1 MPKEKAPKL
10 RIAMFEPDIPQN
22 AGAMLRLCA
31 GLSVGLDIIEPCGFL
46 MDDRKLKRAA
56 MDYIK
61 LADRQ
66 VFSSW
71 NDFIEVRKDN
81 RLILLTTKTNQSYLD
96 FTFKDGDI
104 LLAGSE
110 SKGAPEYVHTYCQ
123 NKVTIPLHPQ
133 ARSLNV
139 VNATALIL
147 GEAIRQTI

>member
-1 MPKEKAPKL
+1 MKNTKIL
-10 RIAMFEPDIPQN
+10 RIAMVTPDIPQN

-31 GLSVGLDIIEPCGFL
+31 AMDIGFDIIGPTGFI

-56 MDYIK
+56 MDYIQ

-71 NDFIEVRKDN
+71 NHFFDVRKEN
-81 RLILLTTKTNQSYLD
+81 RLVLMTTKTDKDYLE
-96 FTFKDGDI
+96 FEFKKGDI

-110 SKGAPEYVHTYCQ
+110 SSGVSENIHESCDERI
-123 NKVTIPLHPQ
+123 TIKMNPA

-139 VNATALIL
+139 VNATSMIT
-147 GEAIRQTI
+147 GEALRQIRI